1 MPIFWKVGSALELVQ
16 YLCVCAAVND
26 GASPNRK
33 VFCLHSILR
42 HAIFLQCHASSIS
55 LQILRI
61 WWRLK
66 KILVTVCTT
75 LVLIHAADICGN
87 MHILVKHIADL
98 FYSDQNLHCT
108 TLPKLIMHGS
118 YIYSKMKVKLATQVL
133 SRSVSVSMEE
143 SGNEGVLGTAY
154 TVLYDDEW
162 FLWLYKCEVT
172 DWTCQENKSFH
183 QTIQLPRW
191 RAIHVAERCLSA
203 VPGELEEVYPCTPRK
218 VFKLK
223 QVKTTF
229 LNLSSIKHVVCALF
243 RLYHRMN
250 QLAWTTIYVFLL
262 KI

>member
-1 MPIFWKVGSALELVQ
+1 MQPIYVERCIFWSNISQIFSTATKIYIALPCLSWSYMDHI
-16 YLCVCAAVND
+16 YLT
-26 GASPNRK
+26 P
-33 VFCLHSILR
+33 
-42 HAIFLQCHASSIS
+42 
-55 LQILRI
+55 
-61 WWRLK
+61 
-66 KILVTVCTT
+66 
-75 LVLIHAADICGN
+75 
-87 MHILVKHIADL
+87 
-98 FYSDQNLHCT
+98 
-108 TLPKLIMHGS
+108 
-118 YIYSKMKVKLATQVL
+118 YSKMKVKLATQVL

-143 SGNEGVLGTAY
+143 SGNEGVLGTAC

-172 DWTCQENKSFH
+172 DWTCQEKKSFH
-183 QTIQLPRW
+183 QTIHLPRW
-191 RAIHVAERCLSA
+191 RAIHIAETCLPA